1 MFIYFST
8 SKLMMLVT
16 NFSAYKKMK
25 QTFLIKPNIRVHVHV
40 HVRFTLT
47 HKSATYIDRIS
58 CTKAQY
64 FLCIALNTPKVSD
77 NNNQYMSNIVFIT
90 LPLNQQQK
98 APNLLCI
105 YPECI
110 NIHPKGISDIRR
122 QISGTYLL
130 P

>member
-8 SKLMMLVT
+8 SKLMTLVT
-16 NFSAYKKMK
+16 NLSAYKKMK

-64 FLCIALNTPKVSD
+64 FLCIALPLKSATII
-77 NNNQYMSNIVFIT
+77 NQYMSNIVFIT

>member
-8 SKLMMLVT
+8 SKLMTLVT
-16 NFSAYKKMK
+16 NLSAYKKMK
-25 QTFLIKPNIRVHVHV
+25 QTFLIKPNIRVHVCTCKV
-40 HVRFTLT
+40 HSNPQVSNIYR
-47 HKSATYIDRIS
+47 HRIS

-64 FLCIALNTPKVSD
+64 FLCIAL
-77 NNNQYMSNIVFIT
+77 
-90 LPLNQQQK
+90 PLKSATIYVKYHVYNSSLK
-98 APNLLCI
+98 SATKGAKNLLCI
-105 YPECI
+105 YPKCI

>member
-8 SKLMMLVT
+8 SKLMTLVT

-40 HVRFTLT
+40 RFTLT
-47 HKSATYIDRIS
+47 HKSATYVDRIS

-64 FLCIALNTPKVSD
+64 FLCIAL
-77 NNNQYMSNIVFIT
+77 
-90 LPLNQQQK
+90 PLKSATIYVKYRVYNSSLKSATK

>member
-8 SKLMMLVT
+8 SKLMTLVT
-16 NFSAYKKMK
+16 NLSAYKKMK
-25 QTFLIKPNIRVHVHV
+25 QTFLIKPNIRVHV

-64 FLCIALNTPKVSD
+64 FLCIAL
-77 NNNQYMSNIVFIT
+77 
-90 LPLNQQQK
+90 PLK
-98 APNLLCI
+98 SATI
-105 YPECI
+105 YVKYRVY
-110 NIHPKGISDIRR
+110 NSSLKSATKGAKSSLYI
-122 QISGTYLL
+122 